1 MNGVSRYRGD
11 EIALSQLRRR
21 PLCVIVPFTN
31 DSVWR
36 NGARKVSLKKKK
48 TENFTISTPMAQGLV
63 LQNGLIER
71 GDRTRNDF

>member
-48 TENFTISTPMAQGLV
+48 N
-63 LQNGLIER
+63 
-71 GDRTRNDF
+71 